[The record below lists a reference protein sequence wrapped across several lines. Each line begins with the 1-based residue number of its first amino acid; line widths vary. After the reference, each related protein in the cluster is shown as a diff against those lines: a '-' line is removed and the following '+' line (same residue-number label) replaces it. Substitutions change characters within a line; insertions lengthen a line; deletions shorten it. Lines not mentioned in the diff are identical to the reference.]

1 MIICGRLFRKNYP
14 NHSHEPADQ
23 QLKEDYNPQSFKFCP
38 YQKGGQNFCLCVL
51 ASSFSSK
58 LLLKVCELAQ
68 LFGFENS
75 ISTIAKIYR
84 ILWKVLAGFFPIK
97 FCNGFDREPN
107 FLTTNCCEGWNS
119 RWNKKKE
126 ENVRFGSQS
135 RDIKLKSV
143 LLNKQ

>member
-23 QLKEDYNPQSFKFCP
+23 QLKEDYNPQNFKFCP

-68 LFGFENS
+68 LDCFGYPGMNCFFLSMRERFFLA
-75 ISTIAKIYR
+75 IWERIYFSA
-84 ILWKVLAGFFPIK
+84 I
-97 FCNGFDREPN
+97 
-107 FLTTNCCEGWNS
+107 
-119 RWNKKKE
+119 
-126 ENVRFGSQS
+126 
-135 RDIKLKSV
+135 RD
-143 LLNKQ
+143 